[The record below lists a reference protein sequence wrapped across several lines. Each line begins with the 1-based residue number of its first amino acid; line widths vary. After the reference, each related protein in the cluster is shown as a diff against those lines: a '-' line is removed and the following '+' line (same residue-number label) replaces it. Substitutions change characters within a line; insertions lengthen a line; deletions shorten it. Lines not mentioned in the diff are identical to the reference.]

1 MPLLN
6 LGADRV
12 GIFRSQT
19 WNRASRHSQLLRNER
34 IHPFRSPHR
43 GNRRRARSL
52 QKLSAR
58 RILRIFLLRHQ
69 ILPAT
74 NFILKFIL
82 SACTFIPFYF
92 LTALPQVL
100 SSALSLFG
108 TTAAPPAACIPAAS
122 ASSPSIFPPTLALHP
137 FFPVL
142 SKTTRSC
149 TKSPGSSNTAWRAQT
164 IVPHSPARPSLRTRL
179 PTIPPRDN
187 SQISLRRKPLY
198 RGQELHAYSRP

>member
-58 RILRIFLLRHQ
+58 RIFRIFLLRHQ

-92 LTALPQVL
+92 LTALP
-100 SSALSLFG
+100 SSSFFS
-108 TTAAPPAACIPAAS
+108 T
-122 ASSPSIFPPTLALHP
+122 FPFRNTRPLHALHVSRQRP
-137 FFPVL
+137 LLRHQFFHPL
-142 SKTTRSC
+142 SRFFRS
-149 TKSPGSSNTAWRAQT
+149 
-164 IVPHSPARPSLRTRL
+164 SLRF
-179 PTIPPRDN
+179 
-187 SQISLRRKPLY
+187 Q
-198 RGQELHAYSRP
+198 